1 VLTPRKFPLQIVK
14 RVPSSFDS
22 EAWLFEI
29 KHDGFRVLAIR
40 DDGPPRLYTRNGYD
54 ISGRHQHITAA
65 LSALPAERSVLDG
78 ELVVLD
84 EDGRSNFA
92 RLARGRTGTHYYAFD
107 LMMLGDIDLRA
118 KPLETRKAMLA
129 NLLQEC
135 DEPVR
140 YCDHIVEKG
149 KAFFD
154 AVQKAGLEGMVAKR
168 RNSAY
173 AGVLNNDWLKIKCL
187 RVHDFVIGGW
197 ISDNDKQIGALLLGE
212 FIDGALRYVGQ
223 VGSPSDWRVM
233 RAVARLVRACATS
246 PFTDTITAPHARFCE
261 PAFRASIEFLDFTD
275 DGYLRS
281 PAFRRFTDEVVSRI

>member
-1 VLTPRKFPLQIVK
+1 VPGPLRFPLQVVK
-14 RVPSSFDS
+14 RVPSAFDG
-22 EAWLFEI
+22 EGWLFEV
-29 KHDGFRVLAIR
+29 KHDGFRVLAIK
-40 DDGPPRLYTRNGYD
+40 DGGPPRLYTRNGYD
-54 ISGRHQHITAA
+54 ISHRHQHITAA
-65 LSALPAERSVLDG
+65 LAAFPAERFVLDG

-84 EDGRSNFA
+84 NGGRSNFA
-92 RLARGRTGTHYYAFD
+92 KLARGRTGTHYYAFD
-107 LMMLGDIDLRA
+107 LLIRGDANLRA
-118 KPLETRKAMLA
+118 KPLEARKAMLA

-140 YCDHIVEKG
+140 YCDHIVGKG

-168 RNSAY
+168 RDSAY
-173 AGVLNNDWLKIKCL
+173 AGVLTNDWLKIKCL

-233 RAVARLVRACATS
+233 RAVARLVRARATS
-246 PFTDTITAPHARFCE
+246 PFTDTITAPHAKFCE

-275 DGYLRS
+275 DGYLRH
-281 PAFRRFTDEVVSRI
+281 PVFRRFADELFSKI